1 MQGEASELDLAATGY
16 SASGTATSQY
26 MYTVGVGTG
35 FYTTLPAVL
44 VTTNQVTEA
53 KTIWYKVILAHS
65 VSIVGSY
72 YRGIGQQWR
81 PHTNAHRPATLST
94 YTALSCLLPVSGNLC
109 VSYTCQLTIKHD
121 WRNSAWKF
129 IYKTTDQ

>member
-1 MQGEASELDLAATGY
+1 MQGAASELDLAATGY

-26 MYTVGVGTG
+26 MYTVPEGTG

-53 KTIWYKVILAHS
+53 KTIWCKLVLAHS

-72 YRGIGQQWR
+72 
-81 PHTNAHRPATLST
+81 
-94 YTALSCLLPVSGNLC
+94 
-109 VSYTCQLTIKHD
+109 
-121 WRNSAWKF
+121 
-129 IYKTTDQ
+129 